1 MKCKILNISDQLI
14 IKVPLMIQKDKD
26 EPFYI
31 IKMNKLNNLYRVSL
45 NYEHLNKLY
54 GLRINFI
61 RNLEKVSNKS
71 NKLFKI
77 SGQTISIN
85 PEFKLTN
92 NLYKVEKDEGFV
104 KNYEDKI
111 NCCKIIKYLFIDKYD
126 QNNVTT
132 IFIIKRDYEDNCNF
146 SILFSSV
153 NFYNIDDFLATI

>member
-77 SGQTISIN
+77 SGQIININ

-111 NCCKIIKYLFIDKYD
+111 NCCKIIKYSFIDKYD

>member
-14 IKVPLMIQKDKD
+14 IKVPLMVQKDKD

-111 NCCKIIKYLFIDKYD
+111 NCCKIIKYSFIDKYD

>member
-111 NCCKIIKYLFIDKYD
+111 NCCKIIKYSFIDKYD

-153 NFYNIDDFLATI
+153 NFYNIDNFLATI

>member
-77 SGQTISIN
+77 SGQIISIN

-111 NCCKIIKYLFIDKYD
+111 NCCKIIKYSFIDKYD

>member
-1 MKCKILNISDQLI
+1 
-14 IKVPLMIQKDKD
+14 MIQKDKD

-77 SGQTISIN
+77 SGQIININ

-111 NCCKIIKYLFIDKYD
+111 NCCKIIKYSFIDKYD

-146 SILFSSV
+146 SILFSSA

>member
-1 MKCKILNISDQLI
+1 MAQN
-14 IKVPLMIQKDKD
+14 DKD

-31 IKMNKLNNLYRVSL
+31 IKMNKANNLYRVSL
-45 NYEHLNKLY
+45 NYEHLNKLF

-77 SGQTISIN
+77 SGETISIN
-85 PEFKLTN
+85 PDFKLSN
-92 NLYKVEKDEGFV
+92 NLYKVEKDEGFI

-111 NCCKIIKYLFIDKYD
+111 NCCKIIKYSFIDKYD
-126 QNNVTT
+126 PNNVTT

-146 SILFSSV
+146 SILFSSI